1 MAITK
6 TQIKDMAIRS
16 AAQFLL
22 EENAKCLI
30 NKKPLNQKLKI
41 IIVKGR

>member
-6 TQIKDMAIRS
+6 KQKRDMAIRC
-16 AAQFLL
+16 AIQFLL
-22 EENAKCLI
+22 EANAKSLI

-41 IIVKGR
+41 IIVKGG